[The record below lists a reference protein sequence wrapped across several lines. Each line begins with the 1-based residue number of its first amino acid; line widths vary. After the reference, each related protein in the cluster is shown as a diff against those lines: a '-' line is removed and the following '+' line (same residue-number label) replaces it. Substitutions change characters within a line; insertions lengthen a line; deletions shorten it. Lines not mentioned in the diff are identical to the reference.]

1 MIDNSYAKM
10 NKKKK
15 KKEKRTTS
23 FDLHFPRGMQMLESK
38 NEKNCNCSCEST
50 LKEAYISITVNMS
63 DYRLFTSESERECM
77 KKLKRER
84 ERIRQNV

>member
-10 NKKKK
+10 NK

-23 FDLHFPRGMQMLESK
+23 FDLHFPREMQMLESK

-63 DYRLFTSESERECM
+63 DYRLFTSESERES
-77 KKLKRER
+77 
-84 ERIRQNV
+84 V